1 MKTLLI
7 SGGSGRLCK
16 EIIKSNT
23 KYKIHA
29 PDKCEM
35 DITDINSIR
44 KTISEVK
51 PDIFLHPAAITRPMI
66 IHDETPH
73 ISVETNIIGT
83 SNVVLGCMESGIKLV
98 YISTD
103 YVYPGRS
110 GGYHES
116 HPLLPINKYAWSK
129 LGGECAVRMYDNSL
143 VLRCCICEKPFSHP
157 KAFVDVKKSIMY
169 NTDAS
174 KIILDLLEEFG
185 TINVGGETQTVY
197 DFVKKTNP
205 DIETIS
211 IRDIESNVA
220 EDTSMCIDKMKE
232 ILCKK

>member
-1 MKTLLI
+1 
-7 SGGSGRLCK
+7 
-16 EIIKSNT
+16 
-23 KYKIHA
+23 
-29 PDKCEM
+29 
-35 DITDINSIR
+35 
-44 KTISEVK
+44 
-51 PDIFLHPAAITRPMI
+51 
-66 IHDETPH
+66 
-73 ISVETNIIGT
+73 
-83 SNVVLGCMESGIKLV
+83 
-98 YISTD
+98 
-103 YVYPGRS
+103 
-110 GGYHES
+110 
-116 HPLLPINKYAWSK
+116 
-129 LGGECAVRMYDNSL
+129 
-143 VLRCCICEKPFSHP
+143 
-157 KAFVDVKKSIMY
+157 MY